1 MLKPRYLLVVTLAAA
16 VALSGCEFGRRFVR
30 KPWGK
35 GTYIPAAVCAVVGG
49 FAGAA
54 IESQGFSNE
63 SIRSGHSFACV
74 RDSAGNCVAMQ
85 RAHDSPDYPAAAAIG
100 AGAGALLCGLAG
112 HYIWDPEVETPIPTP
127 PPLPPVVSPTP
138 TPAPLPPPVSKRIV
152 LRGVHF
158 DFDKSAIR
166 TDSRPVLDEAVEVLK
181 ENPNVRISV
190 EGHTDTLGTDLYNE
204 KLSVR
209 RAEAVFR
216 YLVNHGIAPERM
228 EVIGYGESRPVVDNE
243 TESGRAQNR
252 RVELHVVDQ
261 PTGTEPEH

>member
-1 MLKPRYLLVVTLAAA
+1 MKARWILVLTLIAGTG
-16 VALSGCEFGRRFVR
+16 LQGCDFGRRFVN

-63 SIRSGHSFACV
+63 SIRSGQSCGTLNGV
-74 RDSAGNCVAMQ
+74 TVCK
-85 RAHDSPDYPAAAAIG
+85 HDSPDYAPAAAIG

-112 HYIWDPEVETPIPTP
+112 HYFLDPEPPTPTP
-127 PPLPPVVSPTP
+127 PPP
-138 TPAPLPPPVSKRIV
+138 PPPVPTPPPPVAKKIV

-158 DFDKSAIR
+158 DFNKSDIR
-166 TDSRPVLDEAVEVLK
+166 PDSRPVLDEAVDALK
-181 ENPNVRISV
+181 ENTAVRISV
-190 EGHTDTLGTDLYNE
+190 EGHTDAIGSDLYNE

-216 YLVNHGIAPERM
+216 YLANHGIAPERM
-228 EVIGYGESRPVVDNE
+228 GVIGYGKSRPVADNE

-252 RVELHVVDQ
+252 RVELRVVSNGEQ
-261 PTGTEPEH
+261 

>member
-1 MLKPRYLLVVTLAAA
+1 MRMKARWMLPVILVAALA
-16 VALSGCEFGRRFVR
+16 LQGCGYFK

-63 SIRSGHSFACV
+63 SIRSGKSCNLV
-74 RDSAGNCVAMQ
+74 TNECI
-85 RAHDSPDYPAAAAIG
+85 HDSPDYPAAAGIG

-112 HYIWDPEVETPIPTP
+112 HYLWDPEPEVTP
-127 PPLPPVVSPTP
+127 PPPPPPPPAATP
-138 TPAPLPPPVSKRIV
+138 TPELPPPTSQRLV
-152 LRGVHF
+152 LRGVNF
-158 DFDKSAIR
+158 DFNKSDIR
-166 TDSRPVLDEAVEVLK
+166 PDSRPVLDEAADVLK
-181 ENPNVRISV
+181 DNPTVRISV
-190 EGHTDTLGTDLYNE
+190 EGHTDSIGSDEYNE

-216 YLVNHGIAPERM
+216 YLVNRGVAPTRM
-228 EVIGYGESRPVVDNE
+228 EVIGYGESRPVASNE

-252 RVELHVVDQ
+252 RVELHVVSQ
-261 PTGTEPEH
+261 PASGK